1 MISRAGRV
9 VAASALLGMAGAGVA
24 SVPAAA
30 SSGPVVVGTCGAHV
44 HAKKGQR
51 LELSLS
57 HALGVDGL
65 PSIPL
70 GTAQTGTHHYNP
82 KGDIKHTL
90 ASTGLLGGTLGGITG
105 TVGHVLDA
113 GCPVVVTVKHVVNHA
128 ATPVGHVTQ
137 KATKPVH
144 TVTGGLLGSHPS
156 ARHTGKS
163 QHHTSGSAHDR
174 ARHSHEPAPHPAEH
188 SSTHHRRATVS
199 PALAQKLVLPTSAFS
214 VPTGAYGGGIS
225 PAAFDA
231 ALPSEYPG
239 LFSPPHFPDLD
250 GGVPGLAPAFTL
262 PGKIGA
268 PAARKARAEAMH
280 TAGNAQALGAR
291 THRHTNTVSLPPLVA
306 ALALAGAVAALVRTW
321 VLRRPTT

>member
-1 MISRAGRV
+1 MIARAGRG

-51 LELSLS
+51 LKLSVS
-57 HALGVDGL
+57 HALGIDGL

-82 KGDIKHTL
+82 KGRIKHTL
-90 ASTGLLGGTLGGITG
+90 EGKGLLGGLLGGVTG

-113 GCPVVVTVKHVVNHA
+113 GCPVVVTVTRAVNHA
-128 ATPVGHVTQ
+128 ATPVQHVTQ

-144 TVTGGLLGSHPS
+144 QAAGGLLESHPS
-156 ARHTGKS
+156 TRHSSKS
-163 QHHTSGSAHDR
+163 QQHTSGSEHEPE
-174 ARHSHEPAPHPAEH
+174 RHSHEPAPHEAEH
-188 SSTHHRRATVS
+188 AASHHRKAKVS
-199 PALAQKLVLPTSAFS
+199 PALAQQLVVPSSAFS

-225 PAAFDA
+225 PAALESR
-231 ALPSEYPG
+231 LPSDYPG

-250 GGVPGLAPAFTL
+250 GGVPGLAPKFTL
-262 PGKIGA
+262 PGKAGA
-268 PAARKARAEAMH
+268 PGASKARADAIH

-291 THRHTNTVSLPPLVA
+291 APQRTSTVSLPPLVA

-321 VLRRPTT
+321 VLRRPTG